1 MADNKLIMRYKY
13 KIEMTYLNIA
23 KNKNTEINSEHIK
36 SVIIDHNYDV
46 NCMPVIFAIMELSK
60 ALVDDMIVNINDNLI
75 LMAIYKY
82 NDLSEA
88 KEEIE
93 VFRDRFAYFLPDDV
107 NANDPVDYNDENKI
121 ENMGNTHRSITIG
134 LMSVN
139 HINRNKK
146 VLELNVTKNS
156 IYDCVKYCTSHFN
169 NLIIEP
175 FSFNDIH
182 DRIIMPAQ
190 TSVNNALKYLN
201 NYRVFYYTPF
211 RFYQDFN
218 YTYLISSS
226 GKGIKKSDELYSSV
240 IVQVRDIDALDANEI
255 GMIINKSSKTYEIL
269 VNYAYTNVYD
279 NTLSNKSR
287 TKLKGITS
295 SGTSTK
301 TLVHSTSYLNSKV
314 KNIRLN
320 NDNTNALYNL
330 EADSNSKNILL
341 YFSKNDLD
349 MDVLSIN
356 KKISVR
362 HIDRYSEHNG
372 DYLLYRKR
380 ECLIREND
388 TFVMDTMVNLRKIEK
403 VSSI

>member
-13 KIEMTYLNIA
+13 KIEMTYLNIV

-82 NDLSEA
+82 NDLSET

-93 VFRDRFAYFLPDDV
+93 VFRDKFAYFLPDDV

-146 VLELNVTKNS
+146 VLELNVTNNS

-226 GKGIKKSDELYSSV
+226 GKAIKKSDELYSSV
-240 IVQVRDIDALDANEI
+240 IIQVRDIDALDANEI

-301 TLVHSTSYLNSKV
+301 TLVHSTSYLNNKV

-388 TFVMDTMVNLRKIEK
+388 TFIMDTMVNLRKIEK
-403 VSSI
+403 VSNT

>member
-13 KIEMTYLNIA
+13 KVEMTYLNIV
-23 KNKNTEINSEHIK
+23 KNKNTEIRPEYIK

-60 ALVDDMIVNINDNLI
+60 ALVDDMILNINDNLI

-82 NDLSEA
+82 NDLSET

-93 VFRDRFAYFLPDDV
+93 VFRDKFAYFLPDDV
-107 NANDPVDYNDENKI
+107 NVNDPVDYNSENI
-121 ENMGNTHRSITIG
+121 TENMGNTHRSITIG

-146 VLELNVTKNS
+146 ILELNVAKNS
-156 IYDCVKYCTSHFN
+156 IYDCVKYCLSNFN

-190 TSVNNALKYLN
+190 ESVNSALKYLN

-211 RFYQDFN
+211 RFYQDFK

-226 GKGIKKSDELYSSV
+226 GKAIKKSNELYSSV
-240 IVQVRDIDALDANEI
+240 VIQIRDIDALDANDI
-255 GMIINKSSKTYEIL
+255 GLVINKSSKTYEIL

-287 TKLKGITS
+287 TKLKGISS

-301 TLVHSTSYLNSKV
+301 SLVHPTSYLNDKV

-320 NDNTNALYNL
+320 NDNTNALHNI

-341 YFSKNDLD
+341 YFNKNDLD

-362 HIDRYSEHNG
+362 HIDRYAEHNG

-388 TFVMDTMVNLRKIEK
+388 SFVMDTMVNLRKIEK
-403 VSSI
+403 SS

>member
-13 KIEMTYLNIA
+13 KVEMTYLNIV
-23 KNKNTEINSEHIK
+23 KNKNTEIRPEYIK

-60 ALVDDMIVNINDNLI
+60 ALVDDMILNINDNLI

-82 NDLSEA
+82 NDLSET

-93 VFRDRFAYFLPDDV
+93 VFRDKFAYFLPDDV
-107 NANDPVDYNDENKI
+107 NVNDPVDYNSENI
-121 ENMGNTHRSITIG
+121 TENMGNTHRSITIG

-146 VLELNVTKNS
+146 ILELNVAKNS
-156 IYDCVKYCTSHFN
+156 IYDCVKYCLSNFN

-190 TSVNNALKYLN
+190 ESVNSALKYLN

-211 RFYQDFN
+211 RFYQDFK

-226 GKGIKKSDELYSSV
+226 GKAIKKSNELYSSV
-240 IVQVRDIDALDANEI
+240 VIQIRDMDALDANDI
-255 GMIINKSSKTYEIL
+255 GLVINKSSKTYEIL

-287 TKLKGITS
+287 TKLKGISS

-301 TLVHSTSYLNSKV
+301 SLVHPTSYLNDKV

-320 NDNTNALYNL
+320 NDNTNALHNI

-341 YFSKNDLD
+341 YFNKNDLD

-362 HIDRYSEHNG
+362 HIDRYAEHNG

-388 TFVMDTMVNLRKIEK
+388 SFVMDTMVNLRKIEK
-403 VSSI
+403 SS

>member
-13 KIEMTYLNIA
+13 KIEMTYLNIV

-82 NDLSEA
+82 NDLSET

-93 VFRDRFAYFLPDDV
+93 VFRDKFAYFLPDDV

-146 VLELNVTKNS
+146 VLELNVTNNS

-226 GKGIKKSDELYSSV
+226 GKAIKKSDELYSSV
-240 IVQVRDIDALDANEI
+240 IIQVRDIDALDANEI

-301 TLVHSTSYLNSKV
+301 TLVHSTSYLNNKV

-403 VSSI
+403 VSNT